1 MEAEQ
6 ALEADDLHTVKGA
19 QEEAVVPLHHGVP
32 HPSGQNAQ
40 PLYGVGAVAFYGGGK
55 HVRRVAGQQDQL
67 SRVRPCGDVRGI
79 GPQGVRRQT
88 QPLLRGAAHIDQRHI
103 LREEPGFAVQ
113 VRLYDLQR
121 RAAALQI
128 VDVLQI
134 AVQVADLR
142 KQNFRLHCAPSF
154 ASSFS
159 FSFSLT
165 RKARGVPSTP

>member
-1 MEAEQ
+1 M
-6 ALEADDLHTVKGA
+6 
-19 QEEAVVPLHHGVP
+19 
-32 HPSGQNAQ
+32 Q
-40 PLYGVGAVAFYGGGK
+40 PLF
-55 HVRRVAGQQDQL
+55 
-67 SRVRPCGDVRGI
+67 CG
-79 GPQGVRRQT
+79 T
-88 QPLLRGAAHIDQRHI
+88 AHIDQRHI

-121 RAAALQI
+121 RAAALQV